1 MLSISFIEKKFFFE
15 NFSYLFTIFCILILV
30 NALNFYDGIN
40 GQSCVIFIICFI
52 FMLIRSE
59 MHYFYLIILIPV
71 FFIFILNISNKVFL
85 GDSGIYLLT
94 LILSLCLIYEHNIQ
108 NNIIYSDE
116 IFFLLLLP
124 GIDLLRLTISRLSNF
139 SNPFFGDRNHIHH
152 LLIKKN
158 SILISNCILFFL
170 SIIPIILFSY
180 LKFGFFL
187 VFFFF

>member
-1 MLSISFIEKKFFFE
+1 
-15 NFSYLFTIFCILILV
+15 
-30 NALNFYDGIN
+30 
-40 GQSCVIFIICFI
+40 
-52 FMLIRSE
+52 

-139 SNPFFGDRNHIHH
+139 KNPFFGDRNHIHH

-158 SILISNCILFFL
+158 ASNLLADKSAIKNLDVKNLVISGQSPEEGVFFL
-170 SIIPIILFSY
+170 HETLVALYESLKSI
-180 LKFGFFL
+180 
-187 VFFFF
+187 